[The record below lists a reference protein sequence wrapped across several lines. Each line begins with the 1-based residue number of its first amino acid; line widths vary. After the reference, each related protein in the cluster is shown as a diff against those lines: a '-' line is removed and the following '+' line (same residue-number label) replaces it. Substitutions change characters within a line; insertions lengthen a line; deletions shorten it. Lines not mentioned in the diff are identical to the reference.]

1 MSIQTQVQPRSIF
14 DLPQFFQNIG
24 KTLSRWAHNYKT
36 RRQLRGMDHHLLE
49 DIGVDRKSAE
59 KEGRKL
65 FWL

>member
-1 MSIQTQVQPRSIF
+1 MSIQTHTQSKPIF
-14 DLPQFFQNIG
+14 DLPQFFQNIA

-36 RRQLRGMDHHLLE
+36 RRQLRGMEYHLLE
-49 DIGVDRKSAE
+49 DIGVDRKTAE